1 VFMSGAR
8 IWVYRHAESLANAGA
23 KTGEPWDIDLSDH
36 GREQAEALAAS
47 IEERPKRLI
56 ASPFVRTTHTVAPI
70 AQRFPGV
77 EIDVWPIQEF
87 TYLAPATCVG
97 TSWRERKPRIDA
109 YWRRLNPE
117 SVDGPG
123 AESFE
128 DLLERANAFLRR
140 IALFDDG
147 LTIAVSHGQFM
158 QAAVML
164 AEEGPLSPYAAMA
177 NFLARQQR
185 GSFENCERVRLA
197 AGNGRVK
204 VEGRG

>member
-1 VFMSGAR
+1 MAGAR
-8 IWVYRHAESLANAGA
+8 IWVYRHAESLSNVGER
-23 KTGEPWDIDLSDH
+23 TNEPWEIDLSPH
-36 GREQAEALAAS
+36 GRKQAEMLASS
-47 IEERPKRLI
+47 IEEQPYRLI
-56 ASPFVRTTHTVAPI
+56 ASGFVRTTHTLTPLAKM
-70 AQRFPGV
+70 FPGT
-77 EIDVWPIQEF
+77 EIDIWPIQEF

-97 TSWRERKPRIDA
+97 TSWKERKPRIDA
-109 YWRRLNPE
+109 YWRRLQPE

-128 DLLERANAFLRR
+128 DLIKRANAFLRR

-158 QAAVML
+158 QAAMML
-164 AEEGPLSPYAAMA
+164 AEEGPLTPHAAMA

-185 GSFENCERVRLA
+185 GSFENCERLRLVA
-197 AGNGRVK
+197 SNGRVK

>member
-1 VFMSGAR
+1 MGGAR
-8 IWVYRHAESLANAGA
+8 IWVYRHAESLANAGE
-23 KTGEPWDIDLSDH
+23 KTSEPWDIDLSAG

-47 IEERPKRLI
+47 IEERPDRLI
-56 ASPFVRTTHTVAPI
+56 ASPFVRTTHTLAPI
-70 AQRFPGV
+70 VKRFPGV

-147 LTIAVSHGQFM
+147 LALAVSHGQFL
-158 QAAVML
+158 QAALML
-164 AEEGPLSPYAAMA
+164 AEEGPMSPCAAME
-177 NFLARQQR
+177 NFLARQRR
-185 GSFENCERVRLA
+185 GSFKNCERLRFS
-197 AGNGRVK
+197 AGDGRVK
-204 VEGRG
+204 VEGRD